1 MKVKSR
7 LAIAAAVAIF
17 GVATAFLAKPASALP
32 ACTIDGEYAVTGDYE
47 GMGPAICRH
56 YSCASGST
64 WVCTP
69 GT

>member
-1 MKVKSR
+1 MKTKIR
-7 LAIAAAVAIF
+7 LAVAAAVALF
-17 GVATAFLAKPASALP
+17 GVGIAFFPKPASALP
-32 ACTIDGEYAVTGDYE
+32 CRIDAEYAVTGDYE